1 MMQVKELMMRDCISV
16 NPDMT
21 VEELAKLLL
30 EHNLS
35 GVPVISGAGELVGI
49 VSEGDLLHKEC
60 VPRLPNFINLL
71 GAVIFYNGVDRFD
84 DDFKKLMARQVADIM
99 TDNVLTV
106 TEDTDVHDAARLMI
120 EHKIRQVPVVGE
132 SNFLVGMVRRSD
144 IIKLLLPE

>member
-1 MMQVKELMMRDCISV
+1 MQVKELMMRDCISV
-16 NPDMT
+16 NPEMT

-30 EHNLS
+30 ERNLS
-35 GVPVISGAGELVGI
+35 GVPVVSGAGELVGI

-120 EHKIRQVPVVGE
+120 EHKIRQIPVVGE
-132 SNFLVGMVRRSD
+132 SNFLVGIVRRSD
-144 IIKLLLPE
+144 IIKLLLM

>member
-1 MMQVKELMMRDCISV
+1 MQVKELMMRDCISV
-16 NPDMT
+16 NPEMT

-35 GVPVISGAGELVGI
+35 GVPVVSGAGELVGI

-84 DDFKKLMARQVADIM
+84 DDFKKLMARQVSDIM
-99 TDNVLTV
+99 TDHVLTV

-120 EHKIRQVPVVGE
+120 EHKIRQIPVVGE
-132 SNFLVGMVRRSD
+132 NNFLIGMVRRSD
-144 IIKLLLPE
+144 IIKLLLPD

>member
-1 MMQVKELMMRDCISV
+1 MQVKELMMRDCISV

>member
-1 MMQVKELMMRDCISV
+1 MQVKELMMRDCISV
-16 NPDMT
+16 NPEMT

-35 GVPVISGAGELVGI
+35 GVPVVSGAGELVGI

-84 DDFKKLMARQVADIM
+84 DDFKKLMARQVSDIM
-99 TDNVLTV
+99 TDHVLTV

-120 EHKIRQVPVVGE
+120 EHKIRQIPVVGE
-132 SNFLVGMVRRSD
+132 NNFLVGMVRRSD
-144 IIKLLLPE
+144 IIKLLLPD

>member
-1 MMQVKELMMRDCISV
+1 MQVKELMMRDCVSV

-99 TDNVLTV
+99 TDHVLTV

-120 EHKIRQVPVVGE
+120 EHKIRQIPVVGE

>member
-1 MMQVKELMMRDCISV
+1 MMQVKELMMRDCVSV

>member
-1 MMQVKELMMRDCISV
+1 MQVKELMLRDCISV
-16 NPDMT
+16 NPEMT

-35 GVPVISGAGELVGI
+35 GVPVVSGAGELVGI

-84 DDFKKLMARQVADIM
+84 DDFKKLMARQVSDIM
-99 TDNVLTV
+99 TDHVLTV

-120 EHKIRQVPVVGE
+120 EHKIRQIPVVGE
-132 SNFLVGMVRRSD
+132 NNFLIGMVRRSD
-144 IIKLLLPE
+144 IIKLLLPA

>member
-1 MMQVKELMMRDCISV
+1 MQVKELMMRNCISV
-16 NPDMT
+16 SPEMT
-21 VEELAKLLL
+21 VEALAKLLL
-30 EHNLS
+30 EHSLS
-35 GVPVISGAGELVGI
+35 GVPVVSGAGEVVGI
-49 VSEGDLLHKEC
+49 VSEGDLLHKES

-106 TEDTDVHDAARLMI
+106 TEETDVHDAAHLMI
-120 EHKIRQVPVVGE
+120 EHKIRQIPVVGE
-132 SNFLVGMVRRSD
+132 HNFLVGLVRRSD

>member
-1 MMQVKELMMRDCISV
+1 MQVKELMMRDCVSV